1 MAIERLGTCRNCQSY
16 RIMMLKAG
24 RGMMR
29 VSDGMC
35 NLKAM
40 RVSGK
45 EMACVDY
52 RPRKQAR

>member
-1 MAIERLGTCRNCQSY
+1 MI
-16 RIMMLKAG
+16 KAG